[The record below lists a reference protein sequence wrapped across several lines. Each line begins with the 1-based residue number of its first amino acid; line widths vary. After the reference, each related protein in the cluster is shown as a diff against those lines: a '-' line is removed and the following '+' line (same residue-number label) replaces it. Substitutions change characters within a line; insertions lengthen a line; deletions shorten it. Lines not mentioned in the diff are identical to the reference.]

1 MALSA
6 ILSNQFKKA
15 LLNKQ
20 IDIDTDTIKALLMRS
35 GWTFDKDKHLQKKN
49 VKCNSGAI
57 SLTFTAA
64 TKKISRTAG
73 SFVTDGFVTGMK
85 ITTDA
90 ALNPGP
96 FTIVSAVALEI
107 TVSET
112 VTDEGPVT
120 KTVTGDDELA
130 AGNGYSQ
137 DTKTV
142 TITLS
147 LNLTDDRAE
156 GAFASFSW
164 VASGGSI
171 GPTPGVLFYDSTD
184 ADNTILGFLSFGTE
198 VTAEAGSAISV
209 SNAQLRLA

>member
-6 ILSNQFKKA
+6 VLSNRFKKA
-15 LLNKQ
+15 VLNKQ
-20 IDIDTDTIKALLMRS
+20 IDIDTDTIKALLMRQ
-35 GWTFDKDKHLQKKN
+35 GFVFNKDTHAQKKN
-49 VKCNSGAI
+49 IKTNSGAI
-57 SLTFTAA
+57 SLTFVAS
-64 TKKISRTAG
+64 TKKITRGSG
-73 SFVTDGFVTGMK
+73 SFVTDGFVVGNK

-96 FTIVSAVALEI
+96 FTITNVVALEI

-120 KTVTGDDELA
+120 KTVTSDDELA
-130 AGNGYSQ
+130 GGNGYSQ

-142 TITLS
+142 TINLTE
-147 LNLTDDRAE
+147 NLTDDRAE
-156 GAFASFSW
+156 ASISSFSW

-171 GPTPGVLFYDSTD
+171 GPTPGVLFYDDTD
-184 ADNTILGFLSFGTE
+184 SDKTIIGFLDFGGD
-198 VTAEAGSAISV
+198 VTAVDGSAISV